1 MDNYKIITIINGKKH
16 TLSDV
21 GSPVPISDEVTDKS
35 MTRAYILN
43 LYKVIIKDKNDIEEI
58 KYYQGRKII
67 KNFKYPKDWNSTDEL
82 MKRLLDA
89 QK

>member
-1 MDNYKIITIINGKKH
+1 MDNYKIITIIKDKKH
-16 TLSDV
+16 ALSNV
-21 GSPVPISDEVTDKS
+21 GPPAPISDEITDKN

-43 LYKVIIKDKNDIEEI
+43 SYKDIIKDKNDIEEI

>member
-1 MDNYKIITIINGKKH
+1 
-16 TLSDV
+16 
-21 GSPVPISDEVTDKS
+21 

-43 LYKVIIKDKNDIEEI
+43 SYKDIIKDKNDIEEI